1 MLAEKNPYIG
11 SAYQHLQ
18 LISQDK
24 KKRLEYEAREKAVR
38 DYNQGMLEARE
49 EGLQEGMEKGI
60 EQGMEKGLQEGMEK
74 GLQEGMEKGIEQGT
88 EQLGKLIAALIAS
101 GRGDEVQKAA
111 TDKQTRDI
119 LYKEF
124 NIL

>member
-1 MLAEKNPYIG
+1 MLFR
-11 SAYQHLQ
+11 S
-18 LISQDK
+18 
-24 KKRLEYEAREKAVR
+24 R

-49 EGLQEGMEKGI
+49 EGLQEGME
-60 EQGMEKGLQEGMEK
+60 Q
-74 GLQEGMEKGIEQGT
+74 GIEQGT

-101 GRGDEVQKAA
+101 GRVDDAQKAA

-124 NIL
+124 HIL

>member
-11 SAYQHLQ
+11 SAYEHLQ

-24 KKRLEYEAREKAVR
+24 QKRLEYEAREKAVR

-49 EGLQEGMEKGI
+49 EGM
-60 EQGMEKGLQEGMEK
+60 EQGA
-74 GLQEGMEKGIEQGT
+74 
-88 EQLGKLIAALIAS
+88 EQLGRLIAALIAS
-101 GRGDEVQKAA
+101 GWVDDAQKAA

-124 NIL
+124 HIL